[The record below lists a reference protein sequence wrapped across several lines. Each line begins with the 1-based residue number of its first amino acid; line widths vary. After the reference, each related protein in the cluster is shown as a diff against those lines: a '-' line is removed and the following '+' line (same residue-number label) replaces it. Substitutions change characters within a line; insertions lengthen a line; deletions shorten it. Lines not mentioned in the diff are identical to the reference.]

1 MYTGLVYEAC
11 HRMPE
16 TLQTCKKSMPCLIK
30 KALRCA
36 ACLKQKCSLSFTFCK
51 NLSHKDLTRKSCVF
65 ICYFIGSLVEIVLS
79 EAATGGV
86 LYKKV
91 FLKFAKL
98 TGKYNCQ
105 SLF

>member
-1 MYTGLVYEAC
+1 MFTNSGLTQFTTITMKLPYVITYVC
-11 HRMPE
+11 QNFGVLDICGQIPIFYIFY
-16 TLQTCKKSMPCLIK
+16 LLLSIK
-30 KALRCA
+30 
-36 ACLKQKCSLSFTFCK
+36 
-51 NLSHKDLTRKSCVF
+51 HKDLTRKSCVF